1 MEKITS
7 VNNSLIKELS
17 LLKNKKHRD
26 EKRLFLVE
34 GYHLVEES
42 LKANQLKIVLITDE
56 KDEVKGIRNVLV
68 TPSIIDK
75 LSSTKSPQAIIGVS
89 SYLDNTSITGERFL
103 LLDNIQDPGNFG
115 TIIRSAIAFEIDQI
129 IISPDTV
136 DCYNDKV
143 IRSTQGAIFKIPILR
158 LDLLEAIK
166 QLKEKN
172 IAIYGTDL
180 FGTPLNET
188 PLNTKYAICL
198 GNEGNGVR
206 KNVKASCDYNIL
218 IEMNKNIESL
228 NVGVAGSILMY
239 QFYKHVKF

>member
-42 LKANQLKIVLITDE
+42 LKHNQLKMVLITDE
-56 KDEVKGIRNVLV
+56 KDEVKGIRNILV
-68 TPSIIDK
+68 SPSIIEK

-89 SYLDNTSITGERFL
+89 SYLDNTSIIGEKFL
-103 LLDNIQDPGNFG
+103 LLDNIQDPGNLG
-115 TIIRSAIAFEIDQI
+115 TIIRSAIAFDIDQI
-129 IISPDTV
+129 IISPDTC
-136 DCYNDKV
+136 DFYNDKV
-143 IRSTQGAIFKIPILR
+143 IRSTQGAIFSMPIIR

-166 QLKEKN
+166 ILKDQR
-172 IAIYGTDL
+172 IVIYGTDL
-180 FGTPLNET
+180 FGQPINEIPLNS
-188 PLNTKYAICL
+188 KYAICL

-206 KNVKASCDYNIL
+206 KTVKEKCDYNIL
-218 IEMNKNIESL
+218 IEMNKKIESL

-239 QFYKHVKF
+239 QFYKQIK

>member
-17 LLKNKKHRD
+17 VLKNKKHRD

-42 LKANQLKIVLITDE
+42 LKHNQLMMVLITDE
-56 KDEVKGIRNVLV
+56 KDEVKGIRNILV
-68 TPSIIDK
+68 SPSIIEK

-89 SYLDNTSITGERFL
+89 SYLDNTSIIGERFL
-103 LLDNIQDPGNFG
+103 LLDNIQDPGNLG
-115 TIIRSAIAFEIDQI
+115 TIIRSAIAFDIDQI
-129 IISPDTV
+129 IISPDTC
-136 DCYNDKV
+136 DFYNDKV
-143 IRSTQGAIFKIPILR
+143 IRSTQGAIFSMPIIR

-166 QLKEKN
+166 ILKDQG
-172 IAIYGTDL
+172 IVIYGTDL
-180 FGTPLNET
+180 FGQPLNEI
-188 PLNTKYAICL
+188 PLNSKYAICL

-206 KNVKASCDYNIL
+206 NTVKDKCDYNIL
-218 IEMNKNIESL
+218 IEMNKKIESL

-239 QFYKHVKF
+239 QFYKQIK